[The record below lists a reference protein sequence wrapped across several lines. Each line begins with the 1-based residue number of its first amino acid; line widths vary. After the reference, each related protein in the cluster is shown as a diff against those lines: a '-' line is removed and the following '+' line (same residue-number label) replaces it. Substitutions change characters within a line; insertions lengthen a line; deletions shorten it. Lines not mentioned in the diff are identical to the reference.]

1 MFKSNTIITDNN
13 TLKDFYNKCIKEKVL
28 AIDTEFIRDNTYYP
42 SLCLVQ
48 IAG

>member
-28 AIDTEFIRDNTYYP
+28 DIDTEFIRDNTYYP
-42 SLCLVQ
+42 S
-48 IAG
+48 